1 MNKIVGSVWSG
12 IFKKLNDKPATTTK
26 KKKKKKKRKRP
37 AIAPPIKDED
47 PRSRMTRVLSNSL
60 KSAMR
65 RLKQN
70 RESTLSQLATRIEA
84 KLWTTFGAINPSYQS
99 QMRSICLN
107 LNDPK
112 NNDFAR
118 RVFEGTIPLERL
130 AEMHPSEFASERASK
145 LRQNVLKQHSD
156 MYKNA
161 AKSHTV
167 ESNAYKCPEC
177 GKTKTIVSSP
187 YRAGAGRESVKSETW
202 GRKDEPGTPITL
214 QCCACD
220 NIWSKVI
227 HA

>member
-12 IFKKLNDKPATTTK
+12 IFKKLKRAK
-26 KKKKKKKRKRP
+26 KKKKKKKRKRSV
-37 AIAPPIKDED
+37 IAPPTKDED
-47 PRSRMTRVLSNSL
+47 PRSRMVRVLS
-60 KSAMR
+60 SALDSATR

-70 RESTLSQLATRIEA
+70 RENTEKLASLIEA
-84 KLWTTFGAINPSYQS
+84 KLWTKFGAINPSYQS

-118 RVFEGTIPLERL
+118 RVFQGTIPLERL
-130 AEMHPSEFASERASK
+130 AEMHPSEFASERALKIRKS
-145 LRQNVLKQHSD
+145 VLKRHSD

-161 AKSHTV
+161 AKSHMA

-177 GKTKTIVSSP
+177 GKSKTIVSSP
-187 YRAGAGRESVKSETW
+187 YRSGAGRESVKSETW
-202 GRKDEPGTPITL
+202 GRKDEPGTPITI

-220 NIWSKVI
+220 HTWTKVV